1 MAVDASPIHWEVLE
15 FNFCCCFAH
24 LLVAT
29 ETEIVSRCKE
39 VKFVFGRV
47 RIMALGAVALHHDL
61 VAADSIFGDNV
72 RMARKTNLFD
82 VRCQQLPMRRI
93 MGVVTACTSAV
104 LYGGMNGRHLK
115 FVGEIDMAGQAVFP
129 LSTWL
134 QPEFIVLLDLRG
146 GWIHPPDK
154 TCHREQQK

>member
-1 MAVDASPIHWEVLE
+1 MAVDAPLIHWEVLE
-15 FNFCCCFAH
+15 FDFFYCFAH

-29 ETEIVSRCKE
+29 ETELVSRSKE

-47 RIMALGAVALHHDL
+47 RIMALCAVALHHDL
-61 VAADSIFGDNV
+61 VAADSIFGDNA
-72 RMARKTNLFD
+72 RMARKTDLID
-82 VRCQQLPMRRI
+82 VRRQQLPMRRVV
-93 MGVVTACTSAV
+93 GVVTACTSAV
-104 LYGGMNGRHLK
+104 LYGGMDGRHLK
-115 FVGEIDMAGQAVFP
+115 FVGEIDMAGQAVFS
-129 LSTWL
+129 LSTRL